1 MFTAVSHSAL
11 TLHSLCTHLGL
22 ARSIGGWERLGV
34 DPGAYSREL
43 MAHCEEIGTMGNA
56 SCAQILSKGFQ
67 RTEVEGS
74 CTCILA
80 KYSAM
85 EGRLDVV
92 SVGDCSMRVVRD
104 GEVVFKTGVQ
114 EHAWNQPFQLSHPG
128 FNRADT
134 PEDALEFSFVVK
146 PGDIVVLGS
155 DGLWDNMWDT
165 DVLEAIAASDAMRQS
180 CDGSDQWQSE
190 AQELAQRLLELAE
203 AHSLDEA
210 YASPFAQ
217 ERDGV
222 RRESDTFLTRLLHGM
237 GIGVAAA
244 TLGGKQ
250 DDITV
255 VCAIIG

>member
-1 MFTAVSHSAL
+1 M
-11 TLHSLCTHLGL
+11 L
-22 ARSIGGWERLGV
+22 AWYSTTGGWERLGV
-34 DPGAYSREL
+34 DSGAYSREL
-43 MAHCEEIGTMGNA
+43 MANCEEAGAMGNA

-80 KYSAM
+80 KYSAI

-92 SVGDCSMRVVRD
+92 SVGDCSMRVFRK
-104 GEVVFKTGVQ
+104 GEVVFKTEVQ
-114 EHAWNQPFQLSHPG
+114 EHAWNQPFQLSHPD

-134 PEDALEFSFVVK
+134 PEDALEFSFDVM

-165 DVLEAIAASDAMRQS
+165 DVLEAIAASDSMRQS

-190 AQELAQRLLELAE
+190 AQELAQRLLELAV
-203 AHSLDEA
+203 AHSLDDA
-210 YASPFAQ
+210 YASPFAH
-217 ERDGV
+217 ERGGL
-222 RRESDTFLTRLLHGM
+222 RRLSVTFLTRLVDRM
-237 GIGVAAA
+237 GLGKAPAANV
-244 TLGGKQ
+244 GGKQ

-255 VCAIIG
+255 LCAIIG

>member
-1 MFTAVSHSAL
+1 MDS
-11 TLHSLCTHLGL
+11 
-22 ARSIGGWERLGV
+22 
-34 DPGAYSREL
+34 GAYSREL
-43 MAHCEEIGTMGNA
+43 MANCEQAGALGNA
-56 SCAQILSKGFQ
+56 SCAQILSKGFH

-92 SVGDCSMRVVRD
+92 SVGDCSMRVIRE
-104 GEVVFKTGVQ
+104 GEVVFKTDVQ
-114 EHAWNQPFQLSHPG
+114 EHAWNQPFQLCHPG

-134 PEDALEFSFVVK
+134 PDDALEFSFDVM

-165 DVLEAIAASDAMRQS
+165 DVLDAIDASNAMRRS
-180 CDGSDQWQSE
+180 CEGNSQWQSE
-190 AQELAQRLLELAE
+190 AEELAQRLLELAE

-217 ERDGV
+217 ERGGV
-222 RRESDTFLTRLLHGM
+222 RRQSDTFLTRLLDGM
-237 GIGVAAA
+237 GLGKAAIP
-244 TLGGKQ
+244 LGGKQ

-255 VCAIIG
+255 VCAIIS